1 MKDDIYCITYI
12 RYEEM
17 LIHIS
22 HDTVPAPWFSR
33 SKRQVLDSAFFVIS
47 ITPDPAHCLAS
58 SGDNL
63 FCCCRTF
70 LTFRSIVPLAMFG
83 EL

>member
-33 SKRQVLDSAFFVIS
+33 SKVLDSAFFVIS
-47 ITPDPAHCLAS
+47 ITPDSDHCMTS

-63 FCCCRTF
+63 FG
-70 LTFRSIVPLAMFG
+70 MM
-83 EL
+83 